1 MVLVLELAVVVG
13 VVVAGRTVQSVLWNH
28 QFDGVYFPEAPNESL
43 LKCKLIVIE

>member
-1 MVLVLELAVVVG
+1 MVLVLELA